1 VLVKYTYPA
10 LPTQQGFNFFPFS
23 KPCLAFGRKMKSTY
37 TVRPSRK
44 KIQFGLA
51 CLNEAYTVWGPAK
64 PEAVLTGVFFRENR
78 KTEQQIGLK
87 IFSDKN
93 GRAKNLWL
101 VAVTMRKYKC
111 FIRNDYG
118 KVCIYKK
125 GQVFIF

>member
-1 VLVKYTYPA
+1 LSRRAGKIKTYPA
-10 LPTQQGFNFFPFS
+10 LPTQQSFNFFPFS

-37 TVRPSRK
+37 KAQPE

-51 CLNEAYTVWGPAK
+51 CLYTGWGPAK

-78 KTEQQIGLK
+78 KTEQQIGLN

-93 GRAKNLWL
+93 GRVKNLWL

-111 FIRNDYG
+111 YIR
-118 KVCIYKK
+118 K
-125 GQVFIF
+125 